1 MRIENMIVISFTISM
16 NDANRNSIMNEK
28 ERIYH

>member
-1 MRIENMIVISFTISM
+1 VRQENMIVISLTISM
-16 NDANRNSIMNEK
+16 NDANKNSMMNEK